1 MEAARQ
7 SAASPAAAGIHRA
20 GPPQAIQKVREH
32 LYAVQV
38 SLTEPPSADWK
49 RFFYD
54 AQRDVTPDF
63 PPRAVDVSGATL
75 KFRSDAE
82 SVPAKVALLDRW
94 IERANQKEAGLGV
107 RSEEDRQRRQQVAQE
122 HRELVELN
130 EKWRSL

>member
-1 MEAARQ
+1 MD
-7 SAASPAAAGIHRA
+7 AASKTAAAGIRRA
-20 GPPQAIQKVREH
+20 GPPQAIQRVRE
-32 LYAVQV
+32 LYVVQV
-38 SLTEPPSADWK
+38 PLSEPPSADWK

-63 PPRAVDVSGATL
+63 PPRAVDVCGAML

-82 SVPAKVALLDRW
+82 SVPAKVATLDRW
-94 IERANQKEAGLGV
+94 IERANQKEAGLGA
-107 RSEEDRQRRQQVAQE
+107 RSEEDRQRREQAAQE